1 MKMKAQV
8 EFIVIIA
15 LVLIGVVVVVIA
27 SRSAVVPEANPAV
40 TGLEQ
45 EKKTVSDSVTNAIRA
60 YARDELLELYKTGG
74 ALNTTGYTVKYGTR
88 DVGVWYDCG
97 DIAIPNV
104 EKTLE
109 TRLEKK
115 LKETFKSE
123 MDFAGKTARFDV
135 KKIDVTVSLQGN
147 GIKIDVAMPT
157 TVENSAIPQPYS
169 IFMQSTL
176 KNIIATAQQI
186 VSQNNAS
193 QFLES
198 ATINTLLHSNPD
210 NMWLPT
216 ADLKTG
222 CSGAFFKTD
231 SEITSSMEEIVKYTT
246 SHTVFNRDVM
256 NLNGNPFYV
265 MGISDVPMD
274 VAFVYP
280 DGWNLVSKLTV
291 NPSPAAFY
299 PRHILDFSSE
309 CIEIMNV
316 KYSMRYPAIVAI
328 KDEPLGQLFTFAIMV
343 NINDNKPGC
352 GFSSPGEDA
361 YFERCTAE
369 SACEAHVQVKD
380 SDGLGINGALVTF
393 GGCTLG
399 ETNSLGFVSSKVPC
413 MIGEMAVQKDGYM
426 EYKKLVKSS
435 ELRDYTAVMGKDT
448 GEITVHFYGVPMKPG
463 ELMGGGAYKDYT
475 VTGQPRSIDLFSKKY
490 FVLAYI
496 KQGSGESIMLYNIGA
511 NGFTGFSNASL
522 RSEVFDIFIAAT
534 DTGNGNAAG
543 YADGSY
549 MSGGSEKELYVYVP
563 IVEGQLTSL
572 SPGDIY
578 KLEAAMQKCGM
589 DIVSE
594 QAQSVTVPCV

>member
-15 LVLIGVVVVVIA
+15 LVLVGVVVVVIA

-60 YARDELLELYKTGG
+60 YARDELIEIYKTGG
-74 ALNTTGYTVKYGTR
+74 FLNTTGYTVKYGTR

-97 DIAIPNV
+97 DITIPNV

-109 TRLEKK
+109 TRLERK

-123 MDFAGKTARFDV
+123 MDFAGKTARFDIQ
-135 KKIDVTVSLQGN
+135 KIDVAVSLQGN
-147 GIKIDVAMPT
+147 GIKIDVVMPT
-157 TVENSAIPQPYS
+157 SVESSAIPQPYS
-169 IFMQSTL
+169 IFMQSALEDIMT
-176 KNIIATAQQI
+176 TAQQI
-186 VSQNNAS
+186 VNLNNAS
-193 QFLES
+193 QFLEA
-198 ATINTLLHSNPD
+198 ATINTLLHSNPE

-231 SEITSSMEEIVKYTT
+231 SEISNSMEEIAKYTT

-256 NLNGNPFYV
+256 DLNGNPFYV
-265 MGISDVPMD
+265 IGISDVPMD

-280 DGWNLVSKLTV
+280 DGWNLASKLTV

-299 PRHILDFSSE
+299 PQHILDFSSE
-309 CIEIMNV
+309 CIETMNV

-328 KDEPLGQLFTFAIMV
+328 KDESLGQLFTFAIMV

-352 GFSSPGEDA
+352 GFSSTGENA

-380 SDGLGINGALVTF
+380 SDGLGISGALVTF

-413 MIGEMAVQKDGYM
+413 MIGEMAVQKESYM

-435 ELRDYTAVMGKDT
+435 ELRDYTAVLDKGAD
-448 GEITVHFYGVPMKPG
+448 EINVHFYGVPMKPG
-463 ELMGGGAYKDYT
+463 ELMSGGSYKDYT
-475 VTGQPRSIDLFSKKY
+475 VTGQPKSVDLFSKEY
-490 FVLAYI
+490 FVLAYM
-496 KQGSGESIMLYNIGA
+496 KQSNDESIMLYNIGA
-511 NGFTGFSNASL
+511 NGFTGSSKTSM
-522 RSEVFDIFIAAT
+522 RSDVFDIFIAAT
-534 DTGNGNAAG
+534 NTSNGNAVG
-543 YADGSY
+543 YAGGSY
-549 MSGGSEKELYVYVP
+549 MSGGEKELYVYVP
-563 IVEGQLTSL
+563 IVEGQLTTL

-578 KLEAAMQKCGM
+578 KLETALQKCGI

-594 QAQSVTVPCV
+594 QAQSVIIPCV